1 MGLDDVVELVGDGTG
16 EKKVKEDVDVVVTLL
31 SQGLKLSA

>member
-16 EKKVKEDVDVVVTLL
+16 EKKVKEDVDVVVALF
-31 SQGLKLSA
+31 SDNFKLCA